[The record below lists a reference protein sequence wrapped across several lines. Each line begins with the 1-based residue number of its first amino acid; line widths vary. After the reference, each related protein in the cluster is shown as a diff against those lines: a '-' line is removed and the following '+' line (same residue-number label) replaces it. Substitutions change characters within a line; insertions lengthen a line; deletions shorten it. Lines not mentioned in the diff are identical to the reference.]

1 MKTTPKS
8 KKIKQKQNK
17 SKARL
22 KEIGGRDFKTINNDP
37 FSYSDHP
44 GIDVEI
50 FPVDVGEAYAVQ
62 ITVHAD
68 DHLSTPLRN
77 FPSESEADHF
87 ARSYVEYVLRVL
99 QYNT

>member
-8 KKIKQKQNK
+8 KKIKQRQRK

-22 KEIGGRDFKTINNDP
+22 KELGGRDFKTINNDP
-37 FSYSDHP
+37 FSYSQHP

-50 FPVDVGEAYAVQ
+50 YPVDRDAYAVQ
-62 ITVHAD
+62 ITVHKD

-77 FPSESEADHF
+77 FPSEPEANHF